1 MCVHFWHANKG
12 LHAKQH
18 GLVEAAIKFEDD
30 HSVDYFDEGAEVD
43 DGTRDEGDEAS
54 DEEDDDDEL
63 FDDEWT
69 HHTNFLK
76 VIKFIKSTRITM
88 IKLSSIE

>member
-1 MCVHFWHANKG
+1 MPDPSGSAVELILPTDELRSSA
-12 LHAKQH
+12 LTEYYAKQH

-63 FDDEWT
+63 FDDE
-69 HHTNFLK
+69 
-76 VIKFIKSTRITM
+76 
-88 IKLSSIE
+88 